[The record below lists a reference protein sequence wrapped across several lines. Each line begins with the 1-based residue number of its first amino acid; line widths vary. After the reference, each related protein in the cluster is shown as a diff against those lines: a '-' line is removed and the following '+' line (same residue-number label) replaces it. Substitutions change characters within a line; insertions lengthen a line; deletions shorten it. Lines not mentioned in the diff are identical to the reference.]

1 MSNRIVFLGTPDFAV
16 ASLEAL
22 IENNFNVV
30 GVVTMPDKKAGRG
43 HKIQYSPVKEC
54 ALKHDLPLLQPTNLK
69 DADFQAELAALK
81 ADIQVV
87 VAFRM
92 LPEAVWAMP
101 PMGTINVHGSLLP
114 NYRGAA
120 PVNWAVINGEEETGV
135 TTFQLKHEIDTGAIL
150 KQKKTPITPEETAG
164 SVYVRLMNLGA
175 ELLVETLTGLFDS
188 TIEPIPQNQLMD
200 EADIKHAPK
209 IFKPDC
215 AINWNQSAERIF
227 NFIRGMAPFPGAYTH
242 VKVQDKKLLLKVK
255 SSELTENPS
264 NEAGLLEI
272 KDKSIFVHTN
282 DFQLKLTDVQLEGKR
297 AMAPADL
304 LNGTPLENQNLI
316 SF

>member
-1 MSNRIVFLGTPDFAV
+1 MGTPDFAV

-22 IENNFNVV
+22 IANNFNVV
-30 GVVTMPDKKAGRG
+30 GVVTMPDKPAGRG
-43 HKIQYSPVKEC
+43 HKIQFSPVKEC
-54 ALKHDLPLLQPTNLK
+54 ALKHNLPLLQPTNLK
-69 DADFQAELAALK
+69 DAEFQAELAALK

-120 PVNWAVINGEEETGV
+120 PVNWAVINGEKETGV

-150 KQKKTPITPEETAG
+150 KQKKTPITPEDTAG

-175 ELLVETLTGLFDS
+175 ELLVETLTGLFDNA
-188 TIEPIPQNQLMD
+188 IEPIPQNQLMD

-215 AINWNQSAERIF
+215 AINWNQPAERIF
-227 NFIRGMAPFPGAYTH
+227 NFIRGMAPFPGANTY

-264 NEAGLLEI
+264 SETGLLEI

-282 DFQLKLTDVQLEGKR
+282 DFQLKLTDIQLEGKR

>member
-1 MSNRIVFLGTPDFAV
+1 MGTPDFAV

-22 IENNFNVV
+22 IANNFNVV
-30 GVVTMPDKKAGRG
+30 GVVTMPDKPAGRG
-43 HKIQYSPVKEC
+43 HKIQFSPVKEC
-54 ALKHDLPLLQPTNLK
+54 ALKHNLPLLQPTNLK
-69 DADFQAELAALK
+69 DAEFQAELAALK

-120 PVNWAVINGEEETGV
+120 PVNWAVINGEKETGV

-150 KQKKTPITPEETAG
+150 KQKKTPITPEDTAG

-175 ELLVETLTGLFDS
+175 ELLVETLTGLFDN

-215 AINWNQSAERIF
+215 SINWNQPAERIF

-264 NEAGLLEI
+264 SETGLLEI

-282 DFQLKLTDVQLEGKR
+282 DFQLKLTDIQLEGKR